1 MTVLFLKSKTAT
13 MIITHSTK
21 MAELIHDH
29 IQLLPIIHR
38 FGIRLGFG
46 EKTVGQVCDSYG
58 VNVEFFL
65 ETANI
70 FCDELYTPSKKP
82 SNYGVDV
89 VVNYL
94 LKSHVYFHEE
104 KFPSIK
110 EKIQMLAQFPGGS
123 AQVGLIEK
131 FFSNYLAEFM
141 EHIRFEDSIVF
152 PYSLMVAECYGRGVL
167 TSELISRMNNYS
179 MSLFNQQHRD
189 IEEKLSDLRNI
200 LIKYLPPIDNGKVV
214 TAVLLELSS
223 MEKELENHT
232 IIEERI
238 LVPKVIA
245 LETYLKKVGGEAI

>member
-1 MTVLFLKSKTAT
+1 

-21 MAELIHDH
+21 MAEVIHDH

-46 EKTVGQVCDSYG
+46 EKTVAQVCEIYG
-58 VNVEFFL
+58 VDVEFFL

-82 SNYGVDV
+82 SNYGVDA

-94 LKSHVYFHEE
+94 LKSHIYFTQET
-104 KFPSIK
+104 FPFIR

-131 FFSNYLAEFM
+131 FFSNYVDEFM
-141 EHIRFEDSIVF
+141 EHIRFEDSVVF

-167 TSELISRMNNYS
+167 SPELINRMHNYS
-179 MSLFNQQHRD
+179 MSLFNQQHQD

-214 TAVLLELSS
+214 SAILLELSS
-223 MEKELENHT
+223 MEKELDNHT

-238 LVPKVIA
+238 LVPKVLAMEIF
-245 LETYLKKVGGEAI
+245 LKKVGGEAI